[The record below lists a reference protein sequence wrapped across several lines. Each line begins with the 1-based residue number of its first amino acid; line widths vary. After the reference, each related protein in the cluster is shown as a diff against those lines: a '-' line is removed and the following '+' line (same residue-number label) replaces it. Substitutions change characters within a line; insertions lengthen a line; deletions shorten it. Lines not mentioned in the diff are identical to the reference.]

1 MPNTRNTHQSAFTN
15 RLPSER
21 HLSIHI
27 SSSML
32 SLSSAFTSRMSS
44 AIRQQ
49 CHQLTMQSLQ
59 PRPAW
64 TVGSYWQYVT
74 SFGICHKSKSVAAR
88 PHFFQQELQS
98 AWSVRKWLRSAPVA
112 SGYVKSWLL
121 DSEVIHWRGID
132 RRSWLPF
139 ISPLRDAV
147 CWVSVYVIA
156 GNVAEKG
163 TYGYAAATEHAGLS
177 SQSVYPLQLCAW
189 VVVVQC
195 LTEQVTMA
203 VVRSAGS
210 WWWCKCK
217 DELLFNDSIDIN
229 Q

>member
-147 CWVSVYVIA
+147 CWLSTWSQA
-156 GNVAEKG
+156 MSRRK
-163 TYGYAAATEHAGLS
+163 EHMAMQRPLS
-177 SQSVYPLQLCAW
+177 MQV
-189 VVVVQC
+189 C
-195 LTEQVTMA
+195 LLNQFIHCSFVPE
-203 VVRSAGS
+203 
-210 WWWCKCK
+210 WWW
-217 DELLFNDSIDIN
+217 FNVWQN
-229 Q
+229 R